1 MDDAPSG
8 RKVTRYRLTAA
19 IAAKRI
25 KEIAADSGK
34 IKWSSHALQRMEE
47 REIFDVDV
55 LRILRDGM
63 ISGEPEETPREGEW
77 KCKMVRKLRGAR
89 EAGVVA
95 IVLRRGFLLI
105 KTVEW
110 EDLP

>member
-1 MDDAPSG
+1 MDDASFG
-8 RKVTRYRLTAA
+8 RKVTRYRLTPA
-19 IAAKRI
+19 IAEKRI
-25 KEIAADSGK
+25 KQIAAVSDN
-34 IKWSSHALQRMEE
+34 IKWSFHALQRMEE
-47 REIFDVDV
+47 REIFDFDV

-63 ISGEPEETPREGEW
+63 ISGVPKETPLEGEW

-95 IVLRRGFLLI
+95 IILRRDFLLV

>member
-1 MDDAPSG
+1 MEIARPA
-8 RKVTRYRLTAA
+8 RKVTRYRLTPT
-19 IAAKRI
+19 IAEKRI
-25 KEIAADSGK
+25 KQIAAVSDN
-34 IKWSSHALQRMEE
+34 IRWSTHALQRMEE

-63 ISGEPEETPREGEW
+63 ISGEPEETPKEGEW
-77 KCKMVRKLRGAR
+77 KCKMVRRLRGAR

-95 IVLRRGFLLI
+95 IILTNNCLLV

-110 EDLP
+110 EDLR